1 MNMAVDGAHE
11 GSTRREDCSSTLGL
25 EEPGLALAAI
35 PPEGLPGT
43 EPAVSGY
50 SFGGPHLVSSTR
62 T

>member
-1 MNMAVDGAHE
+1 MTMAVDGAHG
-11 GSTRREDCSSTLGL
+11 GSIRRKDCSSTLGL

-35 PPEGLPGT
+35 PPESLQGT
-43 EPAVSGY
+43 EPAISGY